1 MKSIPD
7 HMSPQKDWSVDHWM
21 LYLQHYVT
29 VHFDLVGLALVF
41 VPRLRWGL

>member
-1 MKSIPD
+1 
-7 HMSPQKDWSVDHWM
+7 MSPLKDWFGDHLM

-41 VPRLRWGL
+41 DPRLRWGL